1 MTKVNIAAA
10 SLAVAAASVL
20 IGSAQAQPLALLCRH
35 SDNLYAAPYA
45 VAYSPMS
52 STLAITDNGRTDE
65 YGVEDITREN
75 GGYIIQAYGKLLNAR
90 ITLITSVPRQI
101 LYSGAFTNDVFALD
115 YCR

>member
-1 MTKVNIAAA
+1 MKVNIAAA
-10 SLAVAAASVL
+10 SLAVAAAFN
-20 IGSAQAQPLALLCRH
+20 LASLAEAKSLTLLCRH

-45 VAYSPMS
+45 VSYSLMS

-65 YGVEDITREN
+65 YAIEDVTREN

-90 ITLITSVPRQI
+90 ITLITSLPRQV

>member
-1 MTKVNIAAA
+1 MTKVNLAAA
-10 SLAVAAASVL
+10 SLAVATAVVFL
-20 IGSAQAQPLALLCRH
+20 NSAQARPLTLLCRH
-35 SDNLYAAPYA
+35 SDNLYAVPYA
-45 VAYSPMS
+45 VSYFPLS

-65 YGVEDITREN
+65 YGVEDITRDN

-101 LYSGAFTNDVFALD
+101 LYSGAFTNDVFAID